1 MNNLKILSK
10 ICLLFFI
17 FVVVNY
23 FYIGVTTV
31 PTEGDSIGYHIP
43 IAKAYL
49 NGTIFNPEKIAG
61 SPFLSYSPGASEG
74 ILSLFYL
81 FHIPA
86 NLFNVLGG
94 VLLFFSCFYLG
105 IRYKLG
111 TDLSIIFASSIATLN
126 GVVRWLDTQII
137 DIYLATF
144 FVLSLALLQKPEK
157 KVSYFLKLGIVMG
170 MLLGSK
176 YSGLLFVLVLF
187 LVYGK
192 SLCKYLSERGA
203 IAFAIPFT
211 IFGLFW
217 YLRNLV
223 FTDNPMYPQGFLFF
237 KDHGFKILDLQV
249 WKVMNGSLYG
259 LIGTINAFI
268 SEYMI
273 WGLSIPIVFYFIY
286 KRVSILFPFIIVGI
300 LNVSIYLN
308 LPSDNKDYI
317 MTSVMRYS
325 YPAFIP
331 FILGLFLLAQRYVKE
346 ETLAVVAIVNMMF
359 VGFPLIYTPK
369 LVFVVVPIALAIFWS
384 DSTSTIRGYINRK

>member
-1 MNNLKILSK
+1 MNIRILSK

-17 FVVVNY
+17 FIVVNY
-23 FYIGVTTV
+23 IYIWVTTT
-31 PTEGDSIGYHIP
+31 PAEGDSIGYHIP

-49 NGTIFNPEKIAG
+49 NGAIFNPEKIAG

-86 NLFNVLGG
+86 NLFNVLG
-94 VLLFFSCFYLG
+94 VILLFFACFYLG

-111 TDLSIIFASSIATLN
+111 TDFSIIFASSIATLN

-137 DIYLATF
+137 DIYLAVF

-170 MLLGSK
+170 MLMGSK
-176 YSGLLFVLVLF
+176 YSGLLFVVVLF

-192 SLCKYLSERGA
+192 NLYKYLSERGV
-203 IAFAIPFT
+203 IVFAIPFT

-223 FTDNPMYPQGFLFF
+223 YTDNPLYPQGFLFF
-237 KDHGFKILDLQV
+237 KDHGFKILDFQV

-259 LIGTINAFI
+259 LLGTINAFI

-273 WGLSIPIVFYFIY
+273 WGLSVPIVCYYIY
-286 KRVSILFPFIIVGI
+286 KRVSILFPFIIVGVLNI
-300 LNVSIYLN
+300 LIYLN

-346 ETLAVVAIVNMMF
+346 EALGVIAIVNMMF
-359 VGFPLIYTPK
+359 VGFPLVYNPK
-369 LVFVVVPIALAIFWS
+369 LVFVVAPIALAIFWS
-384 DSTSTIRGYINRK
+384 DSASTIRGYINRK

>member
-1 MNNLKILSK
+1 MNIRILSK
-10 ICLLFFI
+10 VCLLFFI
-17 FVVVNY
+17 FIVVNY
-23 FYIGVTTV
+23 FYIGVTTT

-81 FHIPA
+81 FHIPP
-86 NLFNVLGG
+86 NLFNVLGV
-94 VLLFFSCFYLG
+94 VLLFLACWYLG

-111 TDLSIIFASSIATLN
+111 TDFSIIFASSIATLN

-137 DIYLATF
+137 DIYLAVF

-192 SLCKYLSERGA
+192 NFYKYLSERGA
-203 IAFAIPFT
+203 IVFAIPFA

-223 FTDNPMYPQGFLFF
+223 YTDNPLYPQGFLFF
-237 KDHGFKILDLQV
+237 KDHGFKILNLQV
-249 WKVMNGSLYG
+249 WKVMNGSLHG
-259 LIGTINAFI
+259 LMGTINAFV

-273 WGLSIPIVFYFIY
+273 WGLSVPIVFYFIY

-300 LNVSIYLN
+300 LNILIYLN
-308 LPSDNKDYI
+308 LPSDNKEYI
-317 MTSVMRYS
+317 MVSVMRYS

-346 ETLAVVAIVNMMF
+346 ETLGVVAIVNMMF
-359 VGFPLIYTPK
+359 VGFPMIYNPK
-369 LVFVVVPIALAIFWS
+369 LVFVVAPIALAIFWS
-384 DSTSTIRGYINRK
+384 DSSTTIRGYINRK